1 MGKNMISKREKK
13 FYNLL
18 NANKDMFTDEEI
30 DFLAQN
36 FKYLLSHQKI
46 AEICETKGPYV
57 FLKWLKTNKSEN
69 IQQFIRDLYYSIQND
84 SSQELL
90 ISMIYSVALQLG
102 KEESDAEH
110 DKEDTNEDD

>member
-30 DFLAQN
+30 EFLIQN

-57 FLKWLKTNKSEN
+57 FLKWLKANKSEN